1 MSDAYHPETDD
12 TPLLDARGAALYRG
26 LVGSAN
32 WAVTLGRFDIQYAT
46 QTMSWYSMGPQEGHL
61 NAMKQV
67 FGYLKKFPKGKIVID
82 PDYCD
87 NSTHKIN
94 DFDNWKEFYPDATEA
109 LPDNMPS
116 PFGKSA

>member
-1 MSDAYHPETDD
+1 MTLLCWMLGET
-12 TPLLDARGAALYRG
+12 ALYRG

-46 QTMSWYSMGPQEGHL
+46 QTMSRYSMGHKKGHL
-61 NAMKQV
+61 NAMKWV

-87 NSTHKIN
+87 ILLTRPMILTTGRSSILMLPK
-94 DFDNWKEFYPDATEA
+94 FYQTICPHLLASQ
-109 LPDNMPS
+109 L
-116 PFGKSA
+116 K